1 MSGATLGL
9 LIGGIAG
16 LAVLLFAY
24 LFVQRATRK
33 EIDDSDVWNEIYRK
47 EEDLEY
53 PELFADMNFDEEP
66 GADTAEQ
73 KKKFYLS
80 RLIKK
85 LREAE
90 PDEKSN

>member
-9 LIGGIAG
+9 LIGGIAA
-16 LAVLLFAY
+16 LAILLFAY
-24 LFVQRATRK
+24 FFVQRATRK
-33 EIDDSDVWNEIYRK
+33 EVDDSDVWNEIYRK

-53 PELFADMNFDEEP
+53 PELFSDMTFDDEQEGGTAD
-66 GADTAEQ
+66 Q

-80 RLIKK
+80 RLMKK

-90 PDEKSN
+90 PDEKSS